1 MPFILLGIII
11 ILIGIVLSVSIYPL
25 ICVAIVGACKSF
37 RSIAVGVIM
46 VLTVALYAFAC
57 TSLEYTFDNWCYSV
71 YAGAVLTPIAV
82 FICSLAEEPGTLPL
96 DRKSSFQKNV
106 TVPAL
111 TLFTSLF
118 FAIEGFLRMTHTT
131 SAHFV
136 LNNGLS
142 TEENEEYWR
151 YYDGFQYAGE
161 LLFFVSII
169 AALIMI
175 VSIFRY
181 IIGHKHEIEKDL
193 KFRFQKKE
201 AVEKVKRQL
210 IADYGS
216 LDATFA
222 NENQQDIEYISYY
235 KVFCKAIISSIYN
248 SDEKFE
254 LTYEY
259 GYFNNL
265 KTNYQALLIKNEKNS
280 FYFYPLGVVLTNIN
294 GVCKY
299 LSYDK
304 DSIKFLIDNEFRIG
318 ALPKDITPI
327 KQSWLHTCIDGSPD
341 LMYNFNPKTYIYE
354 YAVLSIFE
362 FCLHVYRKKLAE
374 EVIAA
379 YDAMCSQISYV
390 KQHKCLIPKNEPE
403 PEPIVQSANELVI
416 GPKEGKPALSSFDS
430 NKKEIIQEPDE
441 TPKTLEGCFY
451 DLIKTRGFEALTDES
466 LINHICNHYKEVEIS
481 EYKEIIDKMVSTGF
495 FSQFVEP
502 TAQND
507 FFVYNAS
514 STFARQHK
522 LNIQKCLFVTQAF
535 VSAFKKKKDKAE
547 KTN

>member
-25 ICVAIVGACKSF
+25 ICVAIVSACKRFS
-37 RSIAVGVIM
+37 SIAVGVIM
-46 VLTVALYAFAC
+46 VLTIALYAFAC
-57 TSLEYTFDNWCYSV
+57 TSLEYAFDNWCYSV

-82 FICSLAEEPGTLPL
+82 FICSIAEEPGILPS

-106 TVPAL
+106 TTPAL

-118 FAIEGFLRMTHTT
+118 FAIEGFLRMTHST
-131 SAHFV
+131 SVHFV

-142 TEENEEYWR
+142 THEIDEYWG

-175 VSIFRY
+175 VSISRY
-181 IIGHKHEIEKDL
+181 IIGHKHELEKDL
-193 KFRFQKKE
+193 KIKLQKKE

-210 IADYGS
+210 TADYGS
-216 LDATFA
+216 IDATLA
-222 NENQQDIEYISYY
+222 NENQQDIEYIRNY
-235 KVFCKAIISSIYN
+235 KGFCKAIISSIFN
-248 SDEKFE
+248 SDEKSK

-265 KTNYQALLIKNEKNS
+265 KTNYQALIIKNDKDS
-280 FYFYPLGVVLTNIN
+280 FYFYPLGVVHTNIN

-304 DSIKFLIDNEFRIG
+304 DSIKFLIDNEIRTS

-327 KQSWLHTCIDGSPD
+327 KQYWLHTCMDGSPD
-341 LMYNFNPKTYIYE
+341 LRYKYNPKSYIYE

-374 EVIAA
+374 EVIAT

-403 PEPIVQSANELVI
+403 PEPIVLSANDPVI
-416 GPKEGKPALSSFDS
+416 EPKDGKPALSSFDS

-451 DLIKTRGFEALTDES
+451 DLIKTRGFEALTDETFV
-466 LINHICNHYKEVEIS
+466 NHICNHYKEVEIS

-495 FSQFVEP
+495 FCQFVEP

-507 FFVYNAS
+507 FVVYNSS

-535 VSAFKKKKDKAE
+535 VSAIKKNKNRAE